1 MSKITFR
8 KGKSLYSMIQ
18 SPFVMIMTE
27 NESVSKVCSSKN
39 NIEFLSNIEN
49 TWTENVVKVS
59 HDLALHLGQK
69 RIYLFM
75 WKTPYTLIYVI
86 SYNPHGTIVLLLD
99 KGIIKDKKERKRW
112 QDEGA

>member
-39 NIEFLSNIEN
+39 NIEFLNNIEN
-49 TWTENVVKVS
+49 T
-59 HDLALHLGQK
+59 
-69 RIYLFM
+69 
-75 WKTPYTLIYVI
+75 
-86 SYNPHGTIVLLLD
+86 
-99 KGIIKDKKERKRW
+99 
-112 QDEGA
+112 